1 MKLRTTPNL
10 AISLAMTFFWIL
22 TYKVNQ
28 FHNPNMGSRKTNI
41 DDQNGLQL

>member
-1 MKLRTTPNL
+1 MKLRKTPNL

-22 TYKVNQ
+22 THKFIQ
-28 FHNPNMGSRKTNI
+28 IDNPNIGYRKTNI